1 MANNG
6 GGFAGWD
13 GVRREDEEAEDE
25 EEEENGGR
33 VLEAWE
39 RAYADE
45 RSWEDLQEDESGLL
59 RSTDAKNIAHAQYR
73 RRLLQRSNLG
83 ASRVQKG
90 LIRYLYVVIDLSRE
104 PNPTPMYLAQN
115 AASISAWTVTSIS
128 MRACTIALVVR
139 PKGRKQDD

>member
-90 LIRYLYVVIDLSRE
+90 SSDTFTLSLIFRE
-104 PNPTPMYLAQN
+104 QLQKQ
-115 AASISAWTVTSIS
+115 IIV
-128 MRACTIALVVR
+128 LVVWLLLLNVFEEFLR
-139 PKGRKQDD
+139 GS